1 MEKNLAKFISV
12 IFHPLL
18 FPTYYLLIILNLDFT
33 FSLFIPEKGKWLVA
47 GLVFIATFLM
57 PVLVTEILGWKF
69 KRFFSINGGDERSL
83 NLATAI
89 FFYIT
94 TYYFLTGIQLTP
106 MFTIFILGAT
116 TLLVLT
122 VIISSVWRI
131 SVYMISTGALF
142 GAFLC
147 IAIVLKTDLLL
158 LLITLI
164 FLAGFIG
171 YSRLKTTGHTPM
183 QVYSGFL
190 LGTIT
195 MYLHFLYF

>member
-47 GLVFIATFLM
+47 GLVFIATFLL

-131 SVYMISTGALF
+131 SVYMIATGALF

>member
-47 GLVFIATFLM
+47 GLVFIATFLL

>member
-47 GLVFIATFLM
+47 GLVFIATFLL

-190 LGTIT
+190 LGTIM

>member
-69 KRFFSINGGDERSL
+69 KRFFGINGGDERSL

-131 SVYMISTGALF
+131 SVYMIATGALF

>member
-47 GLVFIATFLM
+47 GLVFIATFLL

-69 KRFFSINGGDERSL
+69 KRFFGINGGDERSL

>member
-69 KRFFSINGGDERSL
+69 KRFFGINGGDERSL

-190 LGTIT
+190 LGTIM